1 MSPSGWVSASRPNPV
16 SFWRALPVTSCCFNS
31 LLTARGRHSTKNKK
45 DTTPSTCHSHQSA
58 RIVLGEGR
66 GGGVKRQAL
75 VQGGRAL
82 FWLSGL
88 VASGAQSSLSDRV
101 SYCSDSRDCHTRC
114 WATGA
119 PAGGGCSCCC
129 CCCCC

>member
-1 MSPSGWVSASRPNPV
+1 MILKDNVYLYRNPQKSEIVSYVVSFYIISSSSLLQLTSSTRSGWVSASRPNPV

-75 VQGGRAL
+75 VQGG
-82 FWLSGL
+82 LSSGCRGL
-88 VASGAQSSLSDRV
+88 
-101 SYCSDSRDCHTRC
+101 
-114 WATGA
+114 
-119 PAGGGCSCCC
+119 
-129 CCCCC
+129 